1 MLLRTMFK
9 VEEVVEEAETDEI
22 FRVLE
27 VDPEYP
33 GGAAALMRYIQK
45 NKQYPADC
53 KKEGVQGRV
62 IVQLVVN
69 KVGCISD
76 ANIIK
81 SVNPQFD
88 AEALRVVKTMFNRIP
103 DKKNGNAY
111 AHYSHCL

>member
-33 GGAAALMRYIQK
+33 GGAAALMKYIQK

-53 KKEGVQGRV
+53 KKEGARKRV
-62 IVQLVVN
+62 SRDVL
-69 KVGCISD
+69 S
-76 ANIIK
+76 
-81 SVNPQFD
+81 
-88 AEALRVVKTMFNRIP
+88 
-103 DKKNGNAY
+103 
-111 AHYSHCL
+111 YSLW